1 MTFVAILIL
10 AVKLPIIAVMYLFR
24 HRILLVALVAGVVF
38 IFVARSCGGSGDE
51 TSTINVPEYQK
62 NAPSVEKAPYV
73 VSTRSRMYYVEE
85 YNEEGDMV
93 TLVKYYIYN
102 DKKWDF
108 SKTPLPLDR
117 KTYGEIR
124 IYRRSD

>member
-1 MTFVAILIL
+1 MTFLAILIL
-10 AVKLPIIAVMYLFR
+10 AVKLPIMAIMYLFR

-51 TSTINVPEYQK
+51 TGTINVPEYQK
-62 NAPSVEKAPYV
+62 SAPSVEKAPYV
-73 VSTRSRMYYVEE
+73 VATRSRMYYVEE
-85 YNEEGDMV
+85 YTDEADVV

-102 DKKWDF
+102 DKKWGF

-124 IYRRSD
+124 IYER